1 MLILQKII
9 KIIINFKSFLYK
21 KTILFKQIRNKH
33 RKLIKIIEILN
44 LHIKQKEVYMKNY
57 FLNNKMIKGLKVL
70 IYNIKAK
77 KFHSIIIINWI
88 KANNY
93 LMKIIIN

>member
-1 MLILQKII
+1 
-9 KIIINFKSFLYK
+9 
-21 KTILFKQIRNKH
+21 
-33 RKLIKIIEILN
+33 
-44 LHIKQKEVYMKNY
+44 MKNY

-88 KANNY
+88 KARNY